1 MSSSP
6 NGVRAGSRLSL
17 ALCSIACLVTAPA
30 VAAAQAGPSG
40 AIAGAIV
47 ARESGRPVAGATVV
61 VEGTTLTTVANGVGR
76 FRLDGVTAGTVVL
89 VVEGAGLLPLRVTGV
104 QVRANETTPL
114 VVELEETPN
123 FLERVQVTATK
134 TELSIGDVAAQADIV
149 DRSTIDRRGHQ
160 SLVQAVSHVPGA
172 VVATQLGMF
181 ESVQLRGMPRDGN
194 EFTNTLLLVDGVP
207 QVDSR
212 NSARTVG
219 LPIHDASSI
228 EVIRGPN
235 SALYGR
241 TAIGGSVNVRTA
253 DPAPRPEFGVDLTG
267 GQFGMAKG
275 LVRASGP
282 VGTWGGYYVSAE
294 TERASGFYE
303 SKTEDV
309 ESDRWSLFGK
319 LTFAPDAKSAG
330 FITVNGVRSDNSTPT
345 NEPFIDGRL
354 LHEIEPGFDRLTSF
368 NIPGPNYHHGE
379 DRVTL
384 NYTRQLTSWARITE
398 IFGYRNV
405 QAKFIDDGDFIG
417 SPFDTEANTLT
428 MLPFSQQADEDIVYQ
443 ELRGEF
449 TAGTGAVRNSLI
461 VGGSYERNSGS
472 LTNSEFFFTEDN
484 EDGFTIDYLNPVIP
498 PRSEWLSFTGT
509 PRAYHLGNTGV
520 FFQNIFQPAPRVI
533 LTGAGRYD
541 HLALDNKRGAG
552 LVLEQTFEAFSPKV
566 SATVKLAGVEANSPV
581 TVNLYG
587 GYSQAFLPPRAPSG
601 LTAANVADN
610 IRPED
615 IENYEVGLKGS
626 AAGGRVSFE
635 TTFFR
640 MKESGV
646 VLSIRQGPF
655 FIPTN
660 DGELKYK
667 GVETGFRVSASPKVS
682 LYVNASFYRNRFG
695 DFVIQDEEDPSSDVA
710 LTGNRLA
717 ISPDHIV
724 NWGATLT
731 PTSSTD
737 VNIDVKHVGDAA
749 TDRENTFT
757 VPGYTLVDVAASWRR
772 GPLRVTLSAHNL
784 FNEEYYWSGG
794 SETVDPGRP
803 RQVLLTTSF
812 LFKLAVGSRQWAVH
826 SGQFTV
832 GGSQ

>member
-1 MSSSP
+1 MDASSRHGRSL
-6 NGVRAGSRLSL
+6 RLSVVL
-17 ALCSIACLVTAPA
+17 FA
-30 VAAAQAGPSG
+30 VSLPFLTLGARDAAAQAANTGT
-40 AIAGAIV
+40 IAGTVV
-47 ARESGRPVAGATVV
+47 ARDGGRPVADATVM
-61 VEGTTLTTVANGVGR
+61 VEGTTLTAIANGVGR
-76 FRLDGVTAGTVVL
+76 FRLDGVPAGQTIVVASGPGFL
-89 VVEGAGLLPLRVTGV
+89 QLRIPSV
-104 QVRANETTPL
+104 QVSASQTTPL
-114 VVELEETPN
+114 IIELEVTPN
-123 FLERVQVTATK
+123 ILERVQVTATK
-134 TELSIGDVAAQADIV
+134 SELSIGDVAAQADIV
-149 DRSTIDRRGHQ
+149 ERSTIDIRNDQ
-160 SLVQAVSHVPGA
+160 SLVQAVSRVPGV

-194 EFTNTLLLVDGVP
+194 EFTNTLLMIDGVP

-219 LPIHDASSI
+219 LPIHDAGAI

-241 TAIGGSVNVRTA
+241 TAIGGSINVRTA
-253 DPAPRPEFGVDLTG
+253 DPAPQPAFGVDFTG

-275 LVRASGP
+275 VVKASGP
-282 VGTWGGYYVSAE
+282 AGTWGGYYVSAE
-294 TERASGFYE
+294 SERASGFYK

-368 NIPGPNYHHGE
+368 NIPGPSYHHGE
-379 DRVTL
+379 DRITL
-384 NYTRQLTSWARITE
+384 NYTRQLSSWARVTE

-417 SPFDTEANTLT
+417 SPFDLEANTLT

-443 ELRGEF
+443 ELSGEF
-449 TAGTGAVRNSLI
+449 TAQAGVVKHSLI
-461 VGGSYERNSGS
+461 VGGSYEHNSGS
-472 LTNSEFFFTEDN
+472 LTNSEFFFTEEN
-484 EDGFTIDYLNPVIP
+484 EDGFTINYLNPVIP

-509 PRAYHLGNTGV
+509 PRVYHLGNTGV
-520 FFQNIFQPAPRVI
+520 FFQNILQPAPRVI

-541 HLALDNKRGAG
+541 RLALDNQRGTG
-552 LVLEQTFEAFSPKV
+552 PKLEQTFEAFSPKV
-566 SATVKLAGVEANSPV
+566 SATVKLAGVDANSPL

-587 GYSQAFLPPRAPSG
+587 GYSQAFLPPRAPSA

-610 IRPED
+610 IQPED
-615 IENYEVGLKGS
+615 IENYEVGMKGS
-626 AAGGRVSFE
+626 AADGRVSFE

-640 MKESGV
+640 MKEEGV

-667 GVETGFRVSASPKVS
+667 GVETGLRVAASPKVS

-695 DFVIQDEEDPSSDVA
+695 DFVIQDEEDPTADVS

-717 ISPDHIV
+717 ISPDHVV
-724 NWGATLT
+724 NWGATYM
-731 PTSSTD
+731 PTAAT
-737 VNIDVKHVGDAA
+737 NINFDVKHVGDTA

-757 VPGYTLVDVAASWRR
+757 VPAYTLVDVAASWRG

-794 SETVDPGRP
+794 SETLDPGRP
-803 RQVLLTTSF
+803 RQVLVTTSF
-812 LFKLAVGSRQWAVH
+812 LFK
-826 SGQFTV
+826 
-832 GGSQ
+832 

>member
-1 MSSSP
+1 MSSSREKCAR
-6 NGVRAGSRLSL
+6 GRLGFVLLLSSSL
-17 ALCSIACLVTAPA
+17 LIAPGMRKAE
-30 VAAAQAGPSG
+30 AQGTTG
-40 AIAGAIV
+40 TIAGTVV
-47 ARESGRPVAGATVV
+47 ARDGGRPVPDATVL
-61 VEGTTLTTVANGVGR
+61 VEGSSLTAVANGVGR
-76 FRLDGVTAGTVVL
+76 FRLDGVPQGQATIVATGPGFL
-89 VVEGAGLLPLRVTGV
+89 QLRVPAV
-104 QVRANETTPL
+104 QVRANDTTSL
-114 VVELEETPN
+114 IVELELTPN
-123 FLERVQVTATK
+123 ILERVQVTATK
-134 TELSIGDVAAQADIV
+134 SELSIGDVAAQADIV
-149 DRSTIDRRGHQ
+149 SRSTIDTRNDQ
-160 SLVQAVSHVPGA
+160 SLVQAISRVPGV

-194 EFTNTLLLVDGVP
+194 EFTNTLLLIDGVP

-219 LPIHDASSI
+219 LPIHDASGI

-253 DPAPRPEFGVDLTG
+253 DPSPQPEFGVDFTG

-275 LVRASGP
+275 IVKASGP
-282 VGTWGGYYVSAE
+282 AGTWGGYYVSAG
-294 TERASGFYE
+294 TERASGFYK

-309 ESDRWSLFGK
+309 KSDRWSLFGK

-384 NYTRQLTSWARITE
+384 NYSRQLSSWARITE

-417 SPFDTEANTLT
+417 SPFDTQANTLT

-449 TAGTGAVRNSLI
+449 TAGSGARKNSLI

-484 EDGFTIDYLNPVIP
+484 EDGFTINYLNPVIP

-509 PRAYHLGNTGV
+509 PRVYHLGNTGV

-541 HLALDNKRGAG
+541 HLALDNQRGTG
-552 LVLEQTFEAFSPKV
+552 PILEQTFEAFSPKV
-566 SATVKLAGVEANSPV
+566 SATVKLAGVDANSPV

-601 LTAANVADN
+601 LTAANVADR
-610 IRPED
+610 IQPED

-640 MKESGV
+640 MKEEGV

-667 GVETGFRVSASPKVS
+667 GVETGLRVAASPKVS

-695 DFVIQDEEDPSSDVA
+695 DFVIQDEEDPTSDVA

-724 NWGATLT
+724 NWGATFT
-731 PTSSTD
+731 PTASTD
-737 VNIDVKHVGDAA
+737 INFDVKHVGDTA

-757 VPGYTLVDVAASWRR
+757 VPGYTLFDVAASWRG

-784 FNEEYYWSGG
+784 FDEEYYWSGG
-794 SETVDPGRP
+794 SETLDPGRP

-812 LFKLAVGSRQWAVH
+812 RFK
-826 SGQFTV
+826 
-832 GGSQ
+832 